1 LKNRRI
7 NGIALEMIMRDVM
20 QGMLCFTGESC
31 RDSESG
37 KMDIIAVEE
46 AENTT
51 TQTAIVIPFP
61 GKSRSSD

>member
-1 LKNRRI
+1 
-7 NGIALEMIMRDVM
+7 MIMRDVM

>member
-61 GKSRSSD
+61 GKSRSSG

>member
-7 NGIALEMIMRDVM
+7 NGNALEMIMRDVM
-20 QGMLCFTGESC
+20 QGMLCFTHENC

-46 AENTT
+46 AENTA

-61 GKSRSSD
+61 GKSTTSG

>member
-7 NGIALEMIMRDVM
+7 NGNALEMIMRDVM